1 MSNDKEN
8 KETRKRIQFSYWK
21 NQEAPQSG
29 TLYEDPLF
37 PPNKNSLLGLDSNGK
52 PIDSTTYKEKAN
64 NIDTNKITFARAS
77 TIFGDKYELF
87 SEKIEMGDVIQG
99 QLGDCYFLSSV
110 ANLCKFPSL
119 IMNLFKTKDTNKDGF
134 YEIILHIDGK
144 PQIVIIDD
152 YLPIDKTTKRPC
164 YAQSKGN
171 EIWVMLLEKAW
182 AKVNGGYV
190 NIISGLPSEALEFL
204 IGLGSLSYDTEN
216 ADTDDINEY
225 KTEIIKMCKLQT
237 KTIV

>member
-1 MSNDKEN
+1 MSNG
-8 KETRKRIQFSYWK
+8 KETRKKIQFTYWK

-52 PIDSTTYKEKAN
+52 PIDSTTSKEKAN

-144 PQIVIIDD
+144 PQIVIVDD
-152 YLPIDKTTKRPC
+152 YLPIDKTTK
-164 YAQSKGN
+164 
-171 EIWVMLLEKAW
+171 
-182 AKVNGGYV
+182 
-190 NIISGLPSEALEFL
+190 
-204 IGLGSLSYDTEN
+204 
-216 ADTDDINEY
+216 
-225 KTEIIKMCKLQT
+225 KLC
-237 KTIV
+237 